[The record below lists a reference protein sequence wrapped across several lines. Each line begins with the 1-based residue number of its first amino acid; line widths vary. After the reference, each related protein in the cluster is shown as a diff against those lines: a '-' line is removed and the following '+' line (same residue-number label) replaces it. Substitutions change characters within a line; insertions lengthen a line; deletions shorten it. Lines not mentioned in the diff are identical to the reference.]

1 MRTFL
6 IFFYMTLMMISLAFA
21 ALNSKT
27 VVVNLYWQTYNLP
40 LAFIMIVCIGVGLLF
55 GILVLLG
62 RYWHL
67 RCLYSRC
74 KNQVS
79 ILEKEIKNLR
89 SIPIQDSH

>member
-1 MRTFL
+1 MR
-6 IFFYMTLMMISLAFA
+6 IFFLFFYLVLIIVSLAFA
-21 ALNSKT
+21 ALNST
-27 VVVNLYWQTYNLP
+27 EVVLNLYWQSLKLP
-40 LAFIMIVCIGVGLLF
+40 LAFVMIVCIGLG
-55 GILVLLG
+55 LVLGAIVFLG

-67 RCLYSRC
+67 RCQYARS